1 MIVFVHLLVQRPQN
15 MYEVLKIN
23 VNNIESITETTDGY
37 AELSMIS
44 GKKYKTMDMYRD
56 IISQLADT
64 EGVSME
70 E

>member
-1 MIVFVHLLVQRPQN
+1 MIVFIHLVVQRPQN
-15 MYEVLKIN
+15 LYEVLKIN
-23 VNNIESITETTDGY
+23 VNNIESILETNDGY
-37 AELSMIS
+37 AELSMVS
-44 GKKYKTMDMYRD
+44 GKKYKTMDSYGD